1 MDVGRT
7 EERAVRRLRDW
18 YAHPRYYEAIF
29 GVDTER
35 EMGFVLELSRR
46 YGTGG
51 EVLLEPACGAG
62 RLIEEGARRGLRM
75 VGYDASE
82 VMLAH
87 ARRRLRRS
95 GLQARVE
102 LGRMEF
108 WAPTDLRGRVDAA
121 YSLVSTFRYL
131 DSEAAA
137 VAHLSSVRKLLR
149 PGGLYVLG
157 FHLTDYARTGM
168 LHERWV
174 GRAGRDQVVCNTRE
188 WPPDRRARSARMR
201 NRLRV
206 QGPGKDWIIETEW
219 RFRTYDEPEAQAVF
233 RAAGLRVLQ
242 VFNFEYQVD
251 RPIPWTSNRLD
262 RVMVLGAG

>member
-1 MDVGRT
+1 MDAGRT
-7 EERAVRRLRDW
+7 VQRTVRRLRDW

-87 ARRRLRRS
+87 ARRRLRRA

-149 PGGLYVLG
+149 PGGIYVLG

-206 QGPGKDWIIETEW
+206 RGPGKDWIIETQW

-233 RAAGLRVLQ
+233 RAAGLRVRE

>member
-1 MDVGRT
+1 MS
-7 EERAVRRLRDW
+7 VRRLRDW

-29 GVDTER
+29 GVDTAR
-35 EMGFVLELSRR
+35 EMDFVLELSRR

-51 EVLLEPACGAG
+51 ELLLEPACGAG

-87 ARRRLRRS
+87 ARRRLRRA
-95 GLQARVE
+95 GLKARVD

-108 WAPTDLRGRVDAA
+108 WAPVELRERVDVA

-137 VAHLSSVRKLLR
+137 VAHLSSVRRLLR
-149 PGGLYVLG
+149 PGGIYVLG
-157 FHLTDYARTGM
+157 FHLTDYGREGP
-168 LHERWV
+168 LHERWE
-174 GRAGRDQVVCNTRE
+174 GRAGRDRVVCNTRE
-188 WPPDRRARSARMR
+188 WPPDRRARRARMR

-206 QGPGKDWIIETEW
+206 RGPGKDWLIETEW
-219 RFRTYDEPEAQAVF
+219 AFRTYDEPEAQAAF
-233 RAAGLRVLQ
+233 RAAGLRVRE

-251 RPIPWTSNRLD
+251 KPIPWTSNRLD
-262 RVMVLGAG
+262 RVMVLTAG